1 MEMKIRNVNGVC
13 CIKNEDQRMK
23 EMEKFFVQTFL

>member
-1 MEMKIRNVNGVC
+1 MEMKTRNVNGVC